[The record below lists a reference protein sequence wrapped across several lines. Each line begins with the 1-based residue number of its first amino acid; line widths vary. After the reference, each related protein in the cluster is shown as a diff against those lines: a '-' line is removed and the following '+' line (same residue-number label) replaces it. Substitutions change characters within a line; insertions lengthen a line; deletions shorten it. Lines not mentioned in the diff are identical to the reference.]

1 MQTLEDMMR
10 VDDFEEYFEALWGF
24 EPFPWQSALMRRVVE
39 KGWPETLDVPT
50 SAGKTAAIDIALYH
64 LALEARYSKPPS
76 DRKAPLRI
84 IFTIDRRLVVDDA
97 YNRACKIRDRLVDA
111 SPGSILAEVAQS
123 LRAISGSD
131 SESEPLKVLRLRGGV
146 PREKMF
152 IDNPLQPTIILSTVD
167 QVGSRLLFRGYGISQ
182 SMRPVHAALMGVDSL
197 IILDEAHLS
206 RPFEETLAWVNR
218 YQSQAWNEVM
228 VGRPN
233 LMVRMTATPSEKAK
247 TLLEAGDWTH
257 PVLGPRLNCSKPAK
271 LVAVPGDKNEPDE
284 TRLKLVETLGAQARA
299 LMPKDGSP
307 VVGVVVNRVA
317 TARQVFK
324 NLRAHKKDGDDGE
337 ADAILLIGRAR
348 PLDREALVQ
357 KHLNRMRAGRKDED
371 NPKPLYVVAT
381 QTVEVGADLDFDALV
396 TESAA
401 LDALRQRFGR
411 LNRLGRHDVANASIV
426 HVDYG
431 RSKNTDPIYGDA
443 LNTTWMWLKK
453 EAGRKKV
460 VDFGIRTMD
469 DLLAQTGDLT
479 EMLTPRKRAPL
490 LLPAHMDMLV
500 QTNPA
505 PAVEPE
511 IAPYLHGPSAEP
523 EDVQLIWRADLPAE
537 LTDESQA
544 VDIASFLPP
553 SSLEVLAVPVRAA
566 RAFLAGIGQDDI
578 SDVEGESTEGTD
590 DNGIQREAG
599 KRYAVVWRGDE
610 PEIVRDPK
618 IIIPGDRLMIPTTY
632 GGLDEFG
639 WHPQSDVPV
648 RDLGDEATSQ
658 RRGLMQLRLHEGL
671 MAGWFQDPQVTTT
684 VVNMLNH
691 TLARWEAEEDADL
704 SELCENLIQ
713 DMLKLPV
720 PEQIRTVLADLQSNS
735 NRMVKAYPEDR
746 PEGILIREVKP
757 DEERRRREVLLVDHC
772 RGVADLSGAFASGCG
787 LPDELVACEMLAGE
801 VHDLGKA
808 DPRFQLSLYEANPIL
823 MRKAN
828 RLLAKSINPPSDLA
842 TIMRY
847 HRYSGY
853 PLGARHECYSIALVD
868 GHKQLSER
876 QIKNSDLI
884 SYLVGTHHGRG
895 RPLMPAIDDPG
906 TAISLELDGRIFSF
920 EGQHGLELL
929 DSGWTDRFW
938 QLNRRYGYWG
948 LAYLEMLLRL
958 ADQSQSAHEEV
969 SGDDV

>member
-1 MQTLEDMMR
+1 MR
-10 VDDFEEYFEALWGF
+10 LDDFEEYFKALWGF
-24 EPFPWQSALMRRVVE
+24 EPFPWQSALMRRLVE

-50 SAGKTAAIDIALYH
+50 SAGKTSAIDIALYH

-97 YNRACKIRDRLVDA
+97 YNRACKIRDRLVEA

-123 LRAISGSD
+123 LRDISGSN

-146 PREKMF
+146 PREKVF
-152 IDNPLQPTIILSTVD
+152 IDNPLQPAIILSTVD

-218 YQSQAWNEVM
+218 YQSQAWNEVI

-233 LMVRMTATPSEKAK
+233 LMVRMTATPSERAE
-247 TLLEAGDWTH
+247 TLLQEGDWAH
-257 PVLGPRLNCSKPAK
+257 PVLGPRLSCSKPAK
-271 LVAVPGDKNEPDE
+271 LVAVPGDKNEPE
-284 TRLKLVETLGAQARA
+284 EARLKLVEAIGTQARA
-299 LMPKDGSP
+299 LMPPNGSP

-317 TARQVFK
+317 TARQVFE
-324 NLRAHKKDGDDGE
+324 NLKDGDGSD
-337 ADAILLIGRAR
+337 ADSVLLIGRAR

-357 KHLNRMRAGRKDED
+357 KYLNRMRAGRKDED

-381 QTVEVGADLDFDALV
+381 QTVEVGADLDFDAMV

-401 LDALRQRFGR
+401 FDALRQRFGR
-411 LNRLGRHDVANASIV
+411 LNRLGRHDVAKAAIV
-426 HVDYG
+426 HVNYG

-443 LNTTWMWLKK
+443 LDATWKWLNK

-460 VDFGIRTMD
+460 VDFGIRAMD
-469 DLLAQTGDLT
+469 ALLAQAGDLT

-500 QTNPA
+500 QTSPA
-505 PAVEPE
+505 PTVEPE

-523 EDVQLIWRADLPAE
+523 EDVQLIWRADLPAK
-537 LTDESQA
+537 LTYESQA
-544 VDIASFLPP
+544 VDIASALPP

-566 RAFLAGIGQDDI
+566 RSFLAGISKDDI
-578 SDVEGESTEGTD
+578 SDVEGESTEGSD
-590 DNGIQREAG
+590 DNGIRREAG
-599 KRYAVVWRGDE
+599 KRYAVVWRGNE

-618 IIIPGDRLMIPTTY
+618 NIIPGDRLMIPSTY

-639 WHPQSDVPV
+639 WHPQSDLPV
-648 RDLGDEATSQ
+648 RDLGDVATSQ
-658 RRGLMQLRLHEGL
+658 RRGLLQLRLHEGL
-671 MAGWFQDPQVTTT
+671 MAGWFQDPQVTTMA
-684 VVNMLNH
+684 VSMLNH
-691 TLARWEAEEDADL
+691 TLARWEAEEDADM
-704 SELCENLIQ
+704 SQLCETLIQ
-713 DMLKLPV
+713 DLIELPV
-720 PEQIRTVLADLQSNS
+720 TEQIRSALADLQSNS

-746 PEGILIREVKP
+746 SEGILIREVKP
-757 DEERRRREVLLVDHC
+757 EEERRSREVLLADHC
-772 RGVADLSGAFASGCG
+772 RGVADLAASFASGCG
-787 LPDELVACEMLAGE
+787 LPDELVACETLAGE

-823 MRKAN
+823 MRRAS
-828 RLLAKSINPPSDLA
+828 RLLAKSISPPADLA
-842 TIMRY
+842 TVMRY

-853 PLGARHECYSIALVD
+853 PPGARHECYSIALVD
-868 GHKQLSER
+868 SHKHLSER
-876 QIKNSDLI
+876 PINRDLAL
-884 SYLVGTHHGRG
+884 YLVGTHHGRG

-906 TAISLELDGRIFSF
+906 TAISFELDGRIFGF
-920 EGQHGLELL
+920 EGQHGLEQL